1 MENDTYGSIIPIN
14 ISEEMKKSYLD
25 YAMSV
30 IVSRAIPDVCDGLKP
45 VHRRI
50 LFCMKESGYD
60 YNKPFKKS
68 ARIVGE
74 VIGKYHPHG
83 DRAVYD
89 AMVRMAQDFSM
100 ELMLVDG
107 QGNFGSMDGDPAAA
121 MRYTEARLRK
131 VTYKL
136 IEDIDFETVNFIP
149 TYDESLIEPVVLP
162 AKFPHLLVNGSGGI
176 AVGMATNI
184 PSHNL
189 SEVVD
194 ACCAYI
200 DNPDITVPE
209 LLKIMPGPDFPTG
222 GIVVG
227 HAGIRQYFE
236 TGRGI
241 ITIRGKALIEESNN
255 KSTIIIREIPYQVNK
270 AKLVERIAELAHEK
284 VIENITAV
292 RDESDKEGVRVVVEV
307 RKDSSP
313 EIVLN
318 KLYKETQLQVSFGVN
333 ILALNNGRPDVFSV
347 RDVIKTFISFRR
359 DVIVKRTKFELKI
372 ARERVHTLIGLIVAV
387 LNIDNVISIIK
398 SSHDTK
404 EAKERLLSMEWDTAD
419 IIGYLKLIDNEEAT
433 NDKFRFSEKQV
444 QSILDL
450 RLNKLTGLER
460 NKLSEEIDFLASEIR
475 KFLEILN
482 SESKI
487 FTVMKEELLD
497 IKKEFGIKRKTE
509 IMDRHEDL
517 EEHDFIE
524 PEDNVITVTS
534 CGYIKRVS
542 LDNYKSQKRGGRGKL
557 GMSTKDSDFVKNTFI
572 ANTHDTVLFFT
583 SKGFVYST
591 KVYKLPSGSLTAK
604 GKAIVNLLAVDNDET
619 ISAVLTLPASS
630 NDALENQNIIF
641 ATSHGSIRRNK
652 LKDFIKIQSNGKRAI
667 KLESGEKL
675 ISVAICGDETDI
687 ILATYFGRCV
697 RFHVS
702 DLRVFASHNSSGV
715 RGIKLIGQDNVI
727 AMEVVNA
734 NTFTLEEREEYI
746 KYSNWLRRSEDQS
759 EKPELVSL
767 NEEKIQLM
775 QEKEEFFLTV
785 TEKGYGKRTSSYEYR
800 TTSRG
805 GLGVKNIEI
814 SEKNGNV
821 VSVFKVIDNSEEV
834 ILATNTG
841 QLIRFPV
848 SDIRITSRATQGVI
862 IFRIADDEIITS
874 ATPFVAADDSSI
886 EGSIDKKEGE

>member
-1 MENDTYGSIIPIN
+1 MENIN
-14 ISEEMKKSYLD
+14 DDAIVPVNITEEMKKSYLD

-100 ELMLVDG
+100 ELPLVDG

-121 MRYTEARLRK
+121 MRYTEARLKK

-149 TYDESLIEPVVLP
+149 NYDESLVEPVVLP
-162 AKFPHLLVNGSGGI
+162 TKFPNLLVNGSGGI

-184 PSHNL
+184 PTHNL
-189 SEVVD
+189 SEVID
-194 ACCAYI
+194 ASIYYI
-200 DNPDITVPE
+200 DNGGMTIDE

-227 HAGIRQYFE
+227 RGGIRRYFE

-241 ITIRGKALIEESNN
+241 ITIRGRAKIEEQGGRS
-255 KSTIIIREIPYQVNK
+255 SIIINEVPYQVNK
-270 AKLVERIAELAHEK
+270 AKLVERIAQLAHEK

-313 EIVLN
+313 DIVLN
-318 KLYKETQLQVSFGVN
+318 QLYKETQLQISFGVN
-333 ILALNNGRPDVFSV
+333 MLALNNGRPDVFGV
-347 RDVIKTFISFRR
+347 LGVIKTFISFRR
-359 DVIVKRTKFELKI
+359 DVVVKRTKYELRI
-372 ARERVHTLIGLIVAV
+372 ARERVHVLTGLVLAV
-387 LNIDNVISIIK
+387 INIDQVIAIIK
-398 SSHDTK
+398 SSSDTK
-404 EAKERLLSMEWDTAD
+404 EAKEGLLSVDWDAAEVSEY
-419 IIGYLKLIDNEEAT
+419 IKLVDVQKIEDG
-433 NDKFRFSEKQV
+433 KFRFSEKQV

-450 RLNKLTGLER
+450 KLNRLTGLER
-460 NKLSEEIDFLASEIR
+460 GKLSEEINTLAKNIAELL
-475 KFLEILN
+475 KILN
-482 SESKI
+482 SEQLI
-487 FTVMKEELLD
+487 LGVIKEELLD
-497 IKKEFGIKRKTE
+497 VKKEFGEKRKTDVE
-509 IMDRHEDL
+509 EDPGVF

-524 PEDNVITVTS
+524 PEDNVITVS
-534 CGYIKRVS
+534 NCGYIKRVP
-542 LDNYKSQKRGGRGKL
+542 LDSYKAQKRGGRGKL
-557 GMSTKDSDFVKNTFI
+557 GMSTKDADFVKNVFV

-583 SKGFVYST
+583 SKGFVYRS
-591 KVYKLPSGSLTAK
+591 KVYKLPVGAPTAK
-604 GKAIVNLLAVDNDET
+604 GKAIVNLLSVDSDET
-619 ISAVLTLPASS
+619 ISTVLTLDS
-630 NDALENQNIIF
+630 NKTDELSEKNIIF
-641 ATSHGSIRRNK
+641 STSMGSIRRNK
-652 LKDFIKIQSNGKRAI
+652 LKDFMNIQSNGKRAI
-667 KLESGEKL
+667 KLAGGEKL
-675 ISVAICGDETDI
+675 ISVAICDDESDI
-687 ILATYFGRCV
+687 IVATYLGRCV

-715 RGIKLIGQDNVI
+715 RGIKLIGQDHVI
-727 AMEVVNA
+727 SMCVVNP
-734 NTFTLEEREEYI
+734 NSYTVEEREEYL
-746 KYSNWLRRSEDQS
+746 KYSSWSKKSDDQLES
-759 EKPELVSL
+759 PTLSVLTK
-767 NEEKIQLM
+767 EKIELM
-775 QEKEEFFLTV
+775 GAKEEFFVTV

-805 GLGVKNIEI
+805 GIGVKNIEI

-821 VSVFKVIDNSEEV
+821 VSVFKIIDGEED
-834 ILATNTG
+834 IMITTNTG

-848 SDIRITSRATQGVI
+848 SDIRITGRATQGVI
-862 IFRIADDEIITS
+862 IFRIADGEKVTS
-874 ATPFVAADDSSI
+874 ALPISSTD
-886 EGSIDKKEGE
+886 ECEVS